1 MPCSRDVAISLYGSP
16 AGADKVKEALSAR
29 KMKCGGTPL
38 QRAQRLFQC
47 RERELTDLPANL
59 FQKGYVPSASLDES
73 ARLKRLTVVKRT
85 ANVEQKVCQNF
96 IPASPCPQMGALVFS
111 CVDVSAMGNV
121 SQGPAQDLLLPDAE
135 FVTCIIVSTWK

>member
-1 MPCSRDVAISLYGSP
+1 MPCDIDVAISLYGLP

-47 RERELTDLPANL
+47 RERELTELPANL

-73 ARLKRLTVVKRT
+73 ARLKRLTVAKQT

-96 IPASPCPQMGALVFS
+96 YPTSTSPQMAALVFS
-111 CVDVSAMGNV
+111 CVDIYAMGNV
-121 SQGPAQDLLLPDAE
+121 PQGPVQELLFPDAE
-135 FVTCIIVSTWK
+135 FVTCIVVSTWK